1 VPTVLFSNGYVVT
14 VDADRRVLP
23 GGWVLTR
30 DDTIAAIG
38 SADDPLPEADQV
50 LDMHGM
56 LVMPGLI
63 NGHNHFWGSLFKN
76 TGDGLLLEEWI
87 DEVTF
92 PLKGAL
98 RTEDLRIAAYL
109 GALEQLRTGTT
120 TSLNH
125 LNNENDE
132 ETIRATIE
140 PVLEVGVRQLVAKEL
155 RDAPDP
161 VFSTQHPPHHYPRSR
176 AEEIALA
183 ESLVKQWDGAG
194 GIIHMGLAIETGA
207 MWLLHNSTS
216 NEIILDGVELAQ
228 RHNLRIT
235 NHCSAGSS
243 WLSIKELRDMT
254 GGGDIDY
261 LVRLGA
267 LTSNWVMIH
276 CLWLTDR
283 EIDHMARENVSVVT
297 NPVSNAYSADGITPL
312 AKMFQAG
319 LTVGL
324 GTDGTYV
331 NCSPDMVEQMKF
343 AALIQ
348 NVTHLDPAFMTA
360 ERVIEMATIGSA
372 QALGLDHLIG
382 SLEVG
387 KRADIV
393 AFDLD
398 RTHITVPNRAVS
410 ALVFSA
416 HGTDV
421 DTVMVNGTLL
431 LREGELLVPL
441 DERAIRAEARARAS
455 EAIDRAG
462 IRHRVSEH
470 WRR

>member
-1 VPTVLFSNGYVVT
+1 MPSVLFMNGYVVT
-14 VDADRRVLP
+14 VDAERRVLP
-23 GGWVLTR
+23 GGWVR
-30 DDTIAAIG
+30 VEGDSISAIG
-38 SADDPLPEADQV
+38 SADEQPTPADRTI
-50 LDMHGM
+50 DMRGM
-56 LVMPGLI
+56 VVMPGLI

-76 TGDGLLLEEWI
+76 TGDGLLLEDWL
-87 DEVTF
+87 DEVTL
-92 PLKGAL
+92 PLKSAL
-98 RTEDLRIAAYL
+98 RVEDLRTASYL
-109 GALEQLRTGTT
+109 GALEQIRTGTT

-125 LNNENDE
+125 LNNENDD
-132 ETIRATIE
+132 ETMQAIIE
-140 PVLEVGVRQLVAKEL
+140 PVVEIGVRQLVAKEL
-155 RDAPDP
+155 RDSPDP
-161 VFSTQHPPHHYPRSR
+161 VFSTKYPPHRYPRSR
-176 AEEIALA
+176 DEELGLA
-183 ESLVKQWDGAG
+183 ESLIRRWNGAEG
-194 GIIHMGLAIETGA
+194 RVHMGLAIETGA

-216 NEIILDGVELAQ
+216 DDIILGGVELAQ
-228 RHNLRIT
+228 RYDLRIT

-243 WLSIKELRDMT
+243 WLSIKELRDVT

-267 LTSNWVMIH
+267 LVSNWVMIH

-283 EIDHMARENVSVVT
+283 EIAHMARAGISAVT
-297 NPVSNAYSADGITPL
+297 NPVSNAYSADGIAPL
-312 AKMFQAG
+312 RRMFDAG
-319 LTVGL
+319 INVGL

-348 NVTHLDPAFMTA
+348 NVTHLDPAFMSA

-372 QALGLDHLIG
+372 KALGLDHLIG

-398 RTHITVPNRAVS
+398 RTHITVPNRPVS

-421 DTVMVNGTLL
+421 DTVMVNGRLL
-431 LREGELLVPL
+431 LDGGELVEAF
-441 DERAIRAEARARAS
+441 DERALRAEARARAA
-455 EAIDRAG
+455 ETIERAG
-462 IRHRVSEH
+462 IGSRVAEH

>member
-1 VPTVLFSNGYVVT
+1 RAPPQDAVPLRHGRGLSLSRLVRYPKSPPAVEHPRRVGANLRQYPCKSGDVDSLRPVTYGIQHPTTERPEAVPTVLFSNGYVVT

-38 SADDPLPEADQV
+38 SADDPLPEADRV

-183 ESLVKQWDGAG
+183 ESLVTQWDGAG
-194 GIIHMGLAIETGA
+194 GIIPMGLALETGA

-216 NEIILDGVELAQ
+216 NEIILDGVALAQ
-228 RHNLRIT
+228 RHNLRI
-235 NHCSAGSS
+235 
-243 WLSIKELRDMT
+243 
-254 GGGDIDY
+254 
-261 LVRLGA
+261 
-267 LTSNWVMIH
+267 
-276 CLWLTDR
+276 
-283 EIDHMARENVSVVT
+283 
-297 NPVSNAYSADGITPL
+297 
-312 AKMFQAG
+312 
-319 LTVGL
+319 
-324 GTDGTYV
+324 
-331 NCSPDMVEQMKF
+331 
-343 AALIQ
+343 
-348 NVTHLDPAFMTA
+348 
-360 ERVIEMATIGSA
+360 
-372 QALGLDHLIG
+372 
-382 SLEVG
+382 
-387 KRADIV
+387 
-393 AFDLD
+393 
-398 RTHITVPNRAVS
+398 
-410 ALVFSA
+410 
-416 HGTDV
+416 
-421 DTVMVNGTLL
+421 
-431 LREGELLVPL
+431 
-441 DERAIRAEARARAS
+441 
-455 EAIDRAG
+455 
-462 IRHRVSEH
+462 
-470 WRR
+470 